1 MQQEKESEGKN
12 RKNNNR
18 AEGQLSEP
26 AAAMSADL
34 AMPYTAH
41 CCDST
46 ADSIDK
52 DLDGGMNRIKYD
64 YYLFLYIYYYCF
76 YFYITF
82 R

>member
-1 MQQEKESEGKN
+1 MQQEKESEGKH

-18 AEGQLSEP
+18 AEGQLTE
-26 AAAMSADL
+26 AAAEAAATSADL

-52 DLDGGMNRIKYD
+52 DLNGGMKLKQWCVSFILN
-64 YYLFLYIYYYCF
+64 
-76 YFYITF
+76 
-82 R
+82 

>member
-18 AEGQLSEP
+18 AEGQLTEATT
-26 AAAMSADL
+26 AATSADL

-46 ADSIDK
+46 PDSIDK
-52 DLDGGMNRIKYD
+52 DLDGGMK
-64 YYLFLYIYYYCF
+64 LKQ
-76 YFYITF
+76 
-82 R
+82 